1 MWTAV
6 WQLKPTLKRE
16 ADPSVCRMEG
26 RDNKVRKTVG
36 DLRAPVGPTFTTVPP
51 QLVAPP
57 PIAHGLPV
65 KLGAP
70 CTPRVEASVAKR
82 SSVITSIRKVHLD
95 TELTVPNSIL
105 EPAWHA
111 ARTME
116 MEALALQRLEH
127 IQQQRAQPCA
137 VVQPLPED
145 DCTDGDGDPMTVP
158 MTAPN
163 EDTPPVDFAAAR
175 PGCWNRAAFELLSV
189 WRRWARRGDEAACD
203 HSTHSYG
210 THIKDVHSVCR
221 AGISP
226 AGNEDLLAEGQT
238 HTR

>member
-1 MWTAV
+1 M
-6 WQLKPTLKRE
+6 
-16 ADPSVCRMEG
+16 
-26 RDNKVRKTVG
+26 
-36 DLRAPVGPTFTTVPP
+36 
-51 QLVAPP
+51 
-57 PIAHGLPV
+57 
-65 KLGAP
+65 
-70 CTPRVEASVAKR
+70 
-82 SSVITSIRKVHLD
+82 ITSIRKVHLD

-127 IQQQRAQPCA
+127 IQQQQAQPCA
-137 VVQPLPED
+137 VVQPFAED